1 MPENPI
7 NWTEGSWNLSP
18 ETESSPSLLFCAD
31 WAPVRTLERPVL
43 DAPGSLY
50 SEAMRAELRASAL
63 RIVNVET
70 TLQREP
76 GKIPADV
83 KEGPSFCA
91 PAHAVQDLLSAGFD
105 IALLAN
111 NHMGDYG
118 AQGLVETREILEEA
132 GLQTC
137 GTGTSQEDAYA
148 ARIVEVG
155 GNSIALVNFHEG
167 EEGEQTERNPALAG
181 WDLSRVNREIARQKA
196 AGRLVIAVP
205 HSDRE
210 FFPVPAPYG
219 QRAFRGLI
227 DAGADIVI
235 GHHPHVPRG
244 VEIYKGAPIIYS
256 QGNFVFWSGQPG
268 LMRRL
273 GYMVRLYLLPHG
285 ELAFRLLPYRI
296 EPTGLRLLDPAERAW
311 LFSQLASVSGDA
323 LSPESVQAYWHAAM
337 DAFSKEH
344 WLSDATGMDHTF
356 KCMRERNPEG
366 IARLRTR
373 FLCPAHYHFM
383 TEGITRVLA
392 GKHGSSPPE
401 MIEKCRLWTGS
412 AEGPI
417 ADLIKNP

>member
-1 MPENPI
+1 MVE
-7 NWTEGSWNLSP
+7 SP
-18 ETESSPSLLFCAD
+18 GT
-31 WAPVRTLERPVL
+31 V
-43 DAPGSLY
+43 Y
-50 SEAMRAELRASAL
+50 SEEILAELRTSSL
-63 RIVNVET
+63 CIVNVET
-70 TLQREP
+70 TLQRVP
-76 GKIPADV
+76 GSIPADV

-91 PAHAVQDLLSAGFD
+91 PAHAVQDLLCAGFD

-118 AQGLVETREILEEA
+118 AQGLVETREILEAA

-148 ARIVEVG
+148 ARVVEVDG
-155 GNSIALVNFHEG
+155 HSIAFVNFHEG

-181 WDLSRVNREIARQKA
+181 WDLARVHREIVQQKA

-273 GYMVRLYLLPHG
+273 GYMVRLYLLPSG
-285 ELAFRLLPYRI
+285 QLAFRLLPYRI
-296 EPTGLRLLDPAERAW
+296 EPTGLRLLEPDERHW

-337 DAFSKEH
+337 DAFSADH
-344 WLSDATGMDHTF
+344 WLSDATGMDYTF

-373 FLCPAHYHFM
+373 LLCPAHYHFM
-383 TEGITRVLA
+383 TEGITRVLE

-401 MIEKCRLWTGS
+401 LIDKFRLWTGS
-412 AEGPI
+412 DEGPI
-417 ADLIKNP
+417 ARHSTILPAP